1 MIRYNVIDHKNKREI
16 VLLKAS
22 PCIWGRCTFC
32 DYIEDNS
39 IDTQFNINFNRE
51 VLQNVKGK
59 HKVLEVINSGS
70 CFELPNETLQD
81 IKNIIDSKGIE
92 KLFLESHWIYRHRLQ
107 EMEQFFNIPIT
118 FKCGI
123 ETFDNHFRNEV
134 LKKGAVF
141 SVPEEVAKY
150 FNSICL
156 MVGIKGQ
163 TQDMIKKDMDY
174 LLNYFKYGC
183 VNLYVENS
191 TPLKR
196 DDELVNWFKQNYSFL
211 EDKSNIEVLWNNTDF
226 GVGGNEDEY

>member
-1 MIRYNVIDHKNKREI
+1 MIRYNVIDNKNAREI

-22 PCIWGRCTFC
+22 PCIWGKCTFC

-39 IDTQFNINFNRE
+39 SDTQFNVTFNRKI
-51 VLQNVKGK
+51 LQNVTGK

-70 CFELPNETLQD
+70 CFELPKETLQH
-81 IKNIIDSKGIE
+81 IKDIIDSKGIE
-92 KLFLESHWIYRHRLQ
+92 KLFFESHWIYRHRLQ
-107 EMEQFFNIPIT
+107 EIEQFFNVPII

-123 ETFDNHFRNEV
+123 ETFDTHFRNEV

-141 SVPEEVAKY
+141 SGPEEVADY

-163 TQDMIKKDMDY
+163 TKDMIKMDIDY
-174 LLNYFKYGC
+174 LLKYFQYGC
-183 VNLYVENS
+183 INLYVENS

-196 DDELVNWFKQNYSFL
+196 DEALIKWFEETYSFL
-211 EDKSNIEVLWNNTDF
+211 EANANVEVLWNNTDF
-226 GVGGNEDEY
+226 GVGGNENEY